1 MGLAYREARST
12 LMEIQGKT
20 VIVTGAA
27 RGIGR
32 GIAEAF
38 AQEGASVVLADLGS
52 VAAERAGS
60 WNYELATLRDL
71 ATTAIDIRE
80 QGGTCLA
87 LEVDVA
93 DRASCQNLIER
104 SVEAFG
110 RLDVIVNNA
119 GIFRTGTL
127 ADFAES
133 DWDRIFAVNV
143 KGIFLL
149 SQAALPHLKEH
160 GGVIIN
166 IASVLGRIGFPLMG
180 AYCASKFAAIGLT
193 QSMAA
198 ELAEYDIRVN
208 AICPGNVDTAMTFA
222 HLANAERLQR
232 QYQTGTVEDTFDAF
246 NRDTIPLGRGQTPED
261 MAGAALYLT
270 RADNVTGISLV
281 VDGGYGIGVT

>member
-1 MGLAYREARST
+1 
-12 LMEIQGKT
+12 MEIKGKT

-38 AQEGASVVLADLGS
+38 AAEGANVVAADLGS
-52 VAAERAGS
+52 LAAKAAGDWNYALAAEA
-60 WNYELATLRDL
+60 ELAGVASEIGERGRSC
-71 ATTAIDIRE
+71 A
-80 QGGTCLA
+80 A

-93 DRASCQNLIER
+93 DRASCKRLVEQTIE
-104 SVEAFG
+104 EFG

-119 GIFRTGTL
+119 GIIQSGAL

-143 KGIFLL
+143 KGIFLM
-149 SQAALPHLKEH
+149 SQAALPCLQQA

-166 IASVLGRIGFPLMG
+166 IASVAGKRGYPRMG

-198 ELAEYDIRVN
+198 ELAQYSIRVN
-208 AICPGNVDTAMTFA
+208 AICPGNIDTSMWFD
-222 HLANAERLQR
+222 HLSKSALRQR
-232 QYQTGTVEDTFDAF
+232 QYGTKSVEDTFAAVIKDLV
-246 NRDTIPLGRGQTPED
+246 PLGRAQSPADIAE
-261 MAGAALYLT
+261 AALYLT
-270 RADNVTGISLV
+270 RAENVTGISLNV
-281 VDGGYGIGVT
+281 AGGFEMN